1 MAIHGKDT
9 TFSIDNSAG
18 SPTDISEYC
27 NNVDFP
33 GLNADV
39 AETTGFTAGSKSFV
53 PGLKNGTFS
62 ISGAWDAVVDAV
74 LAGIVGKEGTFSYVP
89 AGGTVTYAG
98 EAICTAYQVSSP
110 IGGAATFSA
119 SFQITGDVERT

>member
-1 MAIHGKDT
+1 MALHGKDT

-27 NNVDFP
+27 DNVDFP
-33 GLNADV
+33 GLNADT
-39 AETTGFTAGSKSFV
+39 AETSGFTATSKSFV
-53 PGLKNGTFS
+53 AGLLSGTFS
-62 ISGAWDAVVDAV
+62 ITGPWDATPDAV

-89 AGGTVTYAG
+89 AGSTVTYAG

-110 IGGAATFSA
+110 LGGAVTFSA